1 MLLWRTSIT
10 SGSSPTVKAH
20 AMDPTPLDIA
30 HAAMKAAPDDDGAR
44 LRFYERIADVEL
56 FMLLEDEPA
65 GDQINPVVFEDRY
78 LLVFDRAARLSAY
91 MGGKTAAHVALSGR
105 AIAQMLEGQDLGLAV
120 NLGVAPSE
128 IMLPAG
134 ALAWLRDTLAH
145 GAGEVEAQIA
155 QVLPPK
161 GLPESLITALDAKLA
176 TATGMAAGA
185 YLVAV
190 EYRGGGRGHL
200 MAFIGAIPRA
210 QDALVRAASE
220 ALTFSGIE
228 AGAMDV
234 GFFGPGDGIVEK
246 LAKVG
251 LRFDLPQMEGLQ
263 QTPRLAP
270 GMDPAQPP
278 ILK

>member
-1 MLLWRTSIT
+1 
-10 SGSSPTVKAH
+10 
-20 AMDPTPLDIA
+20 MDETPLDQA
-30 HAAMKAAPDDDGAR
+30 HSAMMAAEGDDAMR

-56 FMLLEDEPA
+56 YLLLDAEPDADQVTPVLLDE
-65 GDQINPVVFEDRY
+65 GYV
-78 LLVFDRAARLSAY
+78 LVFDRAERLAAY
-91 MGGKTAAHVALSGR
+91 VGQPAPYVALSGR

-128 IMLPAG
+128 ILLPAG
-134 ALAWLRDTLAH
+134 AMAWLRDTLAQE
-145 GAGEVEAQIA
+145 AGEVEARIA

-161 GLPESLITALDAKLA
+161 GLPEALITAIDEKLA

-185 YLVAV
+185 FLVAV
-190 EYRGGGRGHL
+190 DYTGGGRGHL
-200 MAFIGAIPRA
+200 LAFVGAIPRA

-234 GFFGPGDGIVEK
+234 GFFAPNDAVVAK

-251 LRFDLPQMEGLQ
+251 LRFDLPQGEGLQ
-263 QTPRLAP
+263 HTPRMPP
-270 GMDPAQPP
+270 GSDPSKPP

>member
-1 MLLWRTSIT
+1 
-10 SGSSPTVKAH
+10 
-20 AMDPTPLDIA
+20 MDETPLDQA
-30 HAAMKAAPDDDGAR
+30 HSAMMAAEGDDAMR

-56 FMLLEDEPA
+56 YLLLDAEPDADQVTPILLDE
-65 GDQINPVVFEDRY
+65 GYV
-78 LLVFDRAARLSAY
+78 LVFDRAERLAAY
-91 MGGKTAAHVALSGR
+91 VGQPAPYVALSGR

-128 IMLPAG
+128 ILLPAG
-134 ALAWLRDTLAH
+134 AMAWLRDTLAQE
-145 GAGEVEAQIA
+145 AGEVEARIA

-161 GLPESLITALDAKLA
+161 GLPETLITAIDEKLA

-185 YLVAV
+185 FLVAV
-190 EYRGGGRGHL
+190 DYTGGGRGHL
-200 MAFIGAIPRA
+200 LAFVGAIPRA

-234 GFFGPGDGIVEK
+234 GFFAPNDAVVAK

-251 LRFDLPQMEGLQ
+251 LRFDLPQGEGLQ
-263 QTPRLAP
+263 HTPRMPP
-270 GMDPAQPP
+270 GSDPSKPP

>member
-1 MLLWRTSIT
+1 M
-10 SGSSPTVKAH
+10 
-20 AMDPTPLDIA
+20 MDETPLDIA
-30 HAAMKAAPDDDGAR
+30 HAAMVAQTGDDTAR

-56 FMLLEDEPA
+56 YLLLEAEPD
-65 GDQINPVVFEDRY
+65 GDQISPVVMEGGY
-78 LLVFDRAARLSAY
+78 LLVFDRAERLAAY
-91 MGGKTAAHVALSGR
+91 VGNPAPYVALSGR
-105 AIAQMLEGQDLGLAV
+105 AIAEMLAGQDLGLAV
-120 NLGVAPSE
+120 NLGVAASE

-134 ALAWLRDTLAH
+134 AMAWLRDTLAEK
-145 GAGEVEAQIA
+145 ASEVEARIE

-161 GLPESLITALDAKLA
+161 GLPETLIAAIDAKLA

-190 EYRGGGRGHL
+190 DYSGGGRGHL
-200 MAFIGAIPRA
+200 LGFVGAIPRA

-234 GFFGPGDGIVEK
+234 GFFAPNDPVVEK

-251 LRFDLPQMEGLQ
+251 LRFDLPQGEGLQ
-263 QTPRLAP
+263 HTPRMPP
-270 GMDPAQPP
+270 GSDPSKPP